1 MAIPSRQTTQPIV
14 DGPLPICRGYQQLDS
29 TALGAPSALTLP
41 EGTTMVVLQVEGVSV
56 RYRADGVDPTSTQ
69 PTTTVR
75 GEPHTLSTW
84 GAKALRTNVT
94 VGLFRAAQLFQAS
107 ALSYTT
113 TVVGVGREAKL
124 RVGRFRAALKTRKY

>member
-56 RYRADGVDPTSTQ
+56 RYRADGVDPTSTLGMLIAAG
-69 PTTTVR
+69 
-75 GEPHTLSTW
+75 GELLYPSSTEELQRLRFIRTAP
-84 GAKALRTNVT
+84 GAILN
-94 VGLFRAAQLFQAS
+94 AA
-107 ALSYTT
+107 Y
-113 TVVGVGREAKL
+113 
-124 RVGRFRAALKTRKY
+124 Y